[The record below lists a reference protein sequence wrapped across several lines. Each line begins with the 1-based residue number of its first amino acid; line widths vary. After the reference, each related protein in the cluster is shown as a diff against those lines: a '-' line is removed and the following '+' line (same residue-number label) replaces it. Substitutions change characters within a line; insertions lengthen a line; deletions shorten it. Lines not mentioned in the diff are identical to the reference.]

1 MPFGGFSV
9 GGFRTEIYMSRKKAR
24 DYAYKLVFEWLFNKD
39 NSEQSPTMDSIFE
52 DSEITV
58 SDKDYIKTVVNG
70 VAENFDDLRAL
81 IEENSRNFKMERIF
95 KPDLAAL
102 LLATYEIKFMPDIP
116 PAVSISEILDIVKIY
131 SMPDSYVFVNGV
143 LAGVLKQIGGKN

>member
-1 MPFGGFSV
+1 
-9 GGFRTEIYMSRKKAR
+9 MSRKKAR

-39 NSEQSPTMDSIFE
+39 NQESSPTMDTVFA

-58 SDKDYIKTVVNG
+58 ADKDYIKNVVGG
-70 VAENFDDLRAL
+70 VKERYEELSEL
-81 IEENSRNFKMERIF
+81 IGANSRNFSIERIF

-102 LLATYEIKFMPDIP
+102 LLATYELKFMPDIP
-116 PAVSISEILDIVKIY
+116 PAVSISEILDIVKTY

-143 LAGVLKQIGGKN
+143 LAGILKQIGGND

>member
-1 MPFGGFSV
+1 
-9 GGFRTEIYMSRKKAR
+9 MSRKKAR

-39 NSEQSPTMDSIFE
+39 NQESSPTMDTVFA

-58 SDKDYIKTVVNG
+58 ADKDYIKNVVGG
-70 VAENFDDLRAL
+70 VKERYEELSEL
-81 IEENSRNFKMERIF
+81 IGANSRNFSIERIF

-102 LLATYEIKFMPDIP
+102 LLATYELMFMPDIP
-116 PAVSISEILDIVKIY
+116 PAVSISEILDIVKTY

-143 LAGVLKQIGGKN
+143 LAGILKQIGGND

>member
-1 MPFGGFSV
+1 
-9 GGFRTEIYMSRKKAR
+9 MSRKKAR

-39 NSEQSPTMDSIFE
+39 KQESSPTMDTVFA

-58 SDKDYIKTVVNG
+58 ADKDYIKSVVEG
-70 VAENFDDLRAL
+70 VKEHYDELSVL
-81 IEENSRNFKMERIF
+81 IGANSRNFSFDRIF

-102 LLATYEIKFMPDIP
+102 LLATYEIKYMPDIP
-116 PAVSISEILDIVKIY
+116 PAVSISEVLDIVKTY

-143 LAGVLKQIGGKN
+143 LAGILRQIGGNN

>member
-1 MPFGGFSV
+1 
-9 GGFRTEIYMSRKKAR
+9 MSRKKAR

-39 NSEQSPTMDSIFE
+39 NQECSPTMDTVFA

-58 SDKDYIKTVVNG
+58 ADKDYIKNVVVG
-70 VAENFDDLRAL
+70 VKEHYDELSGL
-81 IEENSRNFKMERIF
+81 IGANSRNFSIERIF

-102 LLATYEIKFMPDIP
+102 LLATYELKFMPDIP
-116 PAVSISEILDIVKIY
+116 PAVSISEILDIVKTY

-143 LAGVLKQIGGKN
+143 LAGILKQIGGKD

>member
-1 MPFGGFSV
+1 
-9 GGFRTEIYMSRKKAR
+9 MSRKKAR

-39 NSEQSPTMDSIFE
+39 NQESSPTMDTVFA

-58 SDKDYIKTVVNG
+58 ADKDYIKNVVGG
-70 VAENFDDLRAL
+70 VKERYEELSGL
-81 IEENSRNFKMERIF
+81 IGANSRNFSIERIF

-102 LLATYEIKFMPDIP
+102 LLATYELKFMPDIP
-116 PAVSISEILDIVKIY
+116 PAVSISEILDIVKTY

-143 LAGVLKQIGGKN
+143 LAGILKQIGGND